1 MKYIELVKIY
11 EELEETSGRLDKV
24 EILSKFLKKTKD
36 LEDVVH
42 LLQGRVFSRLD
53 ERKIGMSSR
62 LVLKV
67 ISKVVGVKVSEVE
80 KKWRE
85 VGDLGKVV
93 EELKKKQSVLAFN
106 DLTVKKV
113 VDNLRKLSELE
124 GKGSISRKIGLVVEL
139 LNNSKEGEGKFIVRT
154 VLEDLRIGVAEGVL
168 RDSISKA
175 FDVDV
180 EEVERA
186 YNVLVDY
193 GEVSEVAKEG
203 KISKVKIKIGKP
215 LKVMLAVLVKNVKE
229 AFESVGKPALFEE
242 KIDGFRVQV
251 HKSKEVKLFTRR
263 MEDVSKQ
270 FPDVIEVVKKN
281 VKGNCILD
289 CEIVGIDKGKHLPF
303 QKISQR
309 IKRKYDIEEMSK
321 KFPVELNVFDVMF
334 YEKSLIDE
342 KLKDRRKVMKKLV
355 KEEKGKIVLVKSL
368 ESKNVKESV
377 KFFDKSIKN
386 GLEGLMIKNLDSKY
400 KAGRYVN
407 GWVKLKEVLEPLDL
421 VVVGAEYG
429 KGKRSGW
436 LSSFDL
442 ACRDG
447 DEFLEIGK
455 VGTGI
460 KEKSEGVTFEELT
473 KKLKKLIV
481 EEKGRNVKV
490 KPELVLEINYE
501 EIQKSSNYGSG
512 YGLRFPRVIRI
523 RDEKDVSE
531 INTLVDVENI
541 YRKQKG
547 GK

>member
-1 MKYIELVKIY
+1 MKYIELVKVY
-11 EELEETSGRLDKV
+11 EELEKTSGRLDKV

-42 LLQGRVFSRLD
+42 LIQGRVFSRLD

-67 ISKVVGVKVSEVE
+67 ISKVIGSKVSEVE
-80 KKWRE
+80 KKWRK

-93 EELKKKQSVLAFN
+93 EELKKKQSVLFSK
-106 DLTVKKV
+106 DLTVGKV
-113 VDNLRKLSELE
+113 VENLRKLSELE
-124 GKGSISRKIGLVVEL
+124 GKGSIDRKIGLVVEL
-139 LNNSKEGEGKFIVRT
+139 LNNAKKGEGKFIVRT

-168 RDSISKA
+168 RDSIGKA
-175 FDVDV
+175 FDVEV

-193 GEVSEVAKEG
+193 GKVSEVAKEG
-203 KISKVKIKIGKP
+203 KINKVKVKIGRPI
-215 LKVMLAVLVKNVKE
+215 KVMLAVLVKNVKE
-229 AFESVGKPALFEE
+229 AFEAVGKPALFEE

-251 HKSKEVKLFTRR
+251 HKGKEVKLFTRR

-270 FPDVIEVVKKN
+270 FPDVVEVVEKN
-281 VKGNCILD
+281 VKGECILD
-289 CEIVGIDKGKHLPF
+289 CEIVGIEGKKHLPF

-321 KFPVELNVFDVMF
+321 KFPVELNVFDIMF

-342 KLKDRRKVMKKLV
+342 KLKDRRKIMKKLV
-355 KEEKGKIVLVKSL
+355 KEIKGKIVLVKGL

-377 KFFDKSIKN
+377 KFFEKSIKN
-386 GLEGLMIKNLDSKY
+386 GLEGLMIKNLNSKY

-436 LSSFDL
+436 L
-442 ACRDG
+442 
-447 DEFLEIGK
+447 
-455 VGTGI
+455 
-460 KEKSEGVTFEELT
+460 
-473 KKLKKLIV
+473 
-481 EEKGRNVKV
+481 
-490 KPELVLEINYE
+490 
-501 EIQKSSNYGSG
+501 
-512 YGLRFPRVIRI
+512 
-523 RDEKDVSE
+523 
-531 INTLVDVENI
+531 
-541 YRKQKG
+541 
-547 GK
+547 